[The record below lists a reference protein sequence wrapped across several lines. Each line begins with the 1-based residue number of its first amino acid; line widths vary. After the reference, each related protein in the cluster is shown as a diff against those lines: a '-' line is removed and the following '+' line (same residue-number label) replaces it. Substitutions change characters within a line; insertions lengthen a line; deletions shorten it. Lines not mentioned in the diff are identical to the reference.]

1 MCDRRTVIGMQD
13 SWFSLQKVIDL
24 LDSDILLFYFISREF
39 MYEMVRFDFLIG
51 KELDVY
57 LMEVL

>member
-1 MCDRRTVIGMQD
+1 MCDRHTVIGMQG
-13 SWFSLQKVIDL
+13 SWFSLQKIDL
-24 LDSDILLFYFISREF
+24 LDSDIVLFYFISREF

-57 LMEVL
+57 LMEVM

>member
-1 MCDRRTVIGMQD
+1 
-13 SWFSLQKVIDL
+13 
-24 LDSDILLFYFISREF
+24 

-57 LMEVL
+57 LMEVIQMVQKHFYAKKEM